1 MHFVKTIAAAASA
14 AVLLLAP
21 VSASASGS
29 SDAENL
35 RRLDIMLM
43 VTSLRCRMGADD
55 FQPQYR
61 EFSANHLS
69 TLNGAAKQLEA
80 GLVNQHGATGAK
92 RALDRI
98 SVGMA
103 NEYGQGHPWLGC
115 RELKQ
120 ITTDLAASRDPVNLR
135 IAAVELLASVPSRV
149 GWSAAR

>member
-1 MHFVKTIAAAASA
+1 MHFVKTFAAAASA
-14 AVLLLAP
+14 AALLLAP
-21 VSASASGS
+21 ASASATGS

-43 VTSLRCRMGADD
+43 VTSLRCRMGADN

-61 EFSANHLS
+61 QFSANHLA

-80 GLVNQHGATGAK
+80 GLVNQHGAKGAK

-120 ITTDLAASRDPVNLR
+120 ITTDLAASRDPLDLR
-135 IAAVELLASVPSRV
+135 IAAVELLATAPSR
-149 GWSAAR
+149 GGRFAAH